1 MKIKLCIM
9 SSKQNTYP
17 VKGICQ
23 FLTFNTVDWVDIFT
37 RPVYKQII
45 VHSLNH
51 FIEHK
56 GLTIYVWCLMTNHL
70 HLLAQADEY
79 GAMTELEQEY
89 KSFTTKKIMEAIHTE
104 TGSRKKWMLRRFEHP
119 GNLFGLLKKVHV
131 WQNPGIPVYIDLD
144 KKDILIEY
152 FDFIHAN
159 PVRDRIV
166 DTDCDYLYS
175 SARDYSDMQGL
186 VHITKLP
193 LIDQQLTRS
202 DTTSSFFGKFVRN

>member
-1 MKIKLCIM
+1 M
-9 SSKQNTYP
+9 SSKHHTDPAGGTCY
-17 VKGICQ
+17 
-23 FLTFNTVDWVDIFT
+23 FLTFDTVDWVDLFI

-56 GLTIYVWCLMTNHL
+56 GLSVYAWCLMTNHL
-70 HLLAQADEY
+70 HLLAKAEVNGSIDEI
-79 GAMTELEQEY
+79 EKEF
-89 KSFTTKKIMEAIHTE
+89 KSFTTKKIFEAIHTE
-104 TGSRKKWMLRRFEHP
+104 PPVRKQWLLRCFESSGSILGFFQKAHI
-119 GNLFGLLKKVHV
+119 
-131 WQNPGIPVYIDLD
+131 WQNVNTPLHVDLD
-144 KKDILIEY
+144 KADILLEHFY
-152 FDFIHAN
+152 TIHAN